1 MTHRDEL
8 EDPGNFQ
15 ESQALRGNE
24 GNALRWDT
32 VVA

>member
-1 MTHRDEL
+1 MTLRDEL
-8 EDPGNFQ
+8 QDSGNFQ

-24 GNALRWDT
+24 GTALRWDT